1 MSNETMESSGV
12 IRISDRDFT
21 RLTEYLRDHYG
32 INLTKKRVLIEGRL
46 NHYLVRNGYDSYTAY
61 LDAVFA
67 DSTGAEFTN
76 IINFLT
82 TNYSFFMREWD
93 HFEFY
98 RNRILPELKSRV
110 KDYDLRLWSA
120 GCSTGEEAYTL
131 AMVTNDFFGEEASRW
146 DKRILAT
153 DISQKVLNFATAG
166 IYGAEAVEPLPKTW
180 KLTHFNKLPEGRLQ
194 AKDSLKQEVL
204 FRPFNLMEKVFPF
217 KKQFHVIFCRNVMI
231 YFDAKTKVELVNRF
245 YDVLAPGGYLIV
257 GQSESLDRS
266 ATKLSYV
273 MPSIYHKD

>member
-1 MSNETMESSGV
+1 MESSGV

-131 AMVTNDFFGEEASRW
+131 AMVTNDFFGDEASRW

>member
-1 MSNETMESSGV
+1 M

-131 AMVTNDFFGEEASRW
+131 AMVTNDFFGDEASRW

>member
-1 MSNETMESSGV
+1 MESSGV

>member
-1 MSNETMESSGV
+1 MSNETIESSGV

>member
-1 MSNETMESSGV
+1 MSNEFMESSGV

-46 NHYLVRNGYDSYTAY
+46 NHYLVRNGYDSYTSY

-98 RNRILPELKSRV
+98 KNRILPELKSRV

-131 AMVTNDFFGEEASRW
+131 AMVTNDYFGEEASRW

>member
-131 AMVTNDFFGEEASRW
+131 AMVTNDFFGDEASRW

>member
-46 NHYLVRNGYDSYTAY
+46 NHYLIRNGYDSYTTY
-61 LDAVFA
+61 LDNVFA
-67 DSTGAEFTN
+67 DPTGAEFTN
-76 IINFLT
+76 IINYLT

-93 HFEFY
+93 HYEFY

-180 KLTHFNKLPEGRLQ
+180 KLTHFNKLPEGSLQ

>member
-1 MSNETMESSGV
+1 MESSGV

-180 KLTHFNKLPEGRLQ
+180 KLTHFSKLPEGRLQ